1 MLLQVQQVARK
12 PKAMRSVRA
21 SPSMNSGRTS
31 AAEIRARPG
40 CLHKCGFGEVWTHT
54 RRSGAGDIY
63 QNCMLGSI
71 RPYGPMQE
79 AWCGAVGGGGGNVVK
94 FSLPCGAWSSSWRV
108 YLGGLSSA
116 LAGIQ
121 GRAEKLKRFCFLI
134 PDRLVTSASI
144 FAVSIRMNASHESSN
159 LLSLALCRSC
169 PPPPPR
175 LVVALLGVPWVV
187 GIHTFP
193 RVPPE
198 GTVQPARS
206 LLPRRGP
213 STPSLLGTCK
223 EGRSRAT
230 SYRRRGR

>member
-1 MLLQVQQVARK
+1 
-12 PKAMRSVRA
+12 
-21 SPSMNSGRTS
+21 MNSGRTS

-40 CLHKCGFGEVWTHT
+40 CLHKGGFGEVLTHT

-71 RPYGPMQE
+71 RLYGPMQE

-169 PPPPPR
+169 PPSSSAAGGGAAGGAMGGGDSYLPKGTTGRDRTTGSLSAASKGSLNPVTSGNLQRGKKSCNFISSPRSVMICHRSFAR
-175 LVVALLGVPWVV
+175 LVSSGGWAEKTT
-187 GIHTFP
+187 I
-193 RVPPE
+193 
-198 GTVQPARS
+198 
-206 LLPRRGP
+206 
-213 STPSLLGTCK
+213 
-223 EGRSRAT
+223 
-230 SYRRRGR
+230 